1 LKEEFFLEIFDFKAS
16 VRTRKGNGAAR
27 VLRAEG
33 RVPAVLYGPKTEPV
47 TLSVD
52 TKDLETVLKQGAAG
66 QLLLNL
72 IVENGET
79 FNRPAMIKEVQRKP
93 LSREFLHVDF
103 YEIDMHRKIVVPI
116 PVATTGKCKGVEAGG
131 MLQIIRRE
139 LEVLC
144 LPTQIPATIDID
156 ITDLD
161 MGESIHV
168 EDIPL
173 AGDLEVPHDVNFT
186 VVTVLSPK
194 AVEGPEALEGEEEAA
209 AALGEEGP
217 AAEAEA

>member
-1 LKEEFFLEIFDFKAS
+1 LEIFDIKAS
-16 VRTRKGNGAAR
+16 LRTRTGNGPAHA
-27 VLRAEG
+27 LRGQG
-33 RVPAVLYGPKTEPV
+33 RVPAVLYGPKTQPV
-47 TLSVD
+47 NLSVD
-52 TKDLETVLKQGAAG
+52 TKELETVLKKGAAG

-79 FNRPAMIKEVQRKP
+79 FNRPAMIKEVQRRP
-93 LSREFLHVDF
+93 LSRDFLHVDF

-116 PVATTGKCKGVEAGG
+116 PVTTTGKCKGVEAGG

-144 LPTQIPATIDID
+144 LPTQIPDAIEID
-156 ITDLD
+156 ITELG

-168 EDIPL
+168 EEIPL
-173 AGDLEVPHDVNFT
+173 PGDLEVPHDVNFT

-194 AVEGPEALEGEEEAA
+194 AAEGPEVEEGEEEEEEAEAA
-209 AALGEEGP
+209 AGEA

>member
-1 LKEEFFLEIFDFKAS
+1 MEIFDFKAS

-194 AVEGPEALEGEEEAA
+194 AAEGPEELEGEEEAA
-209 AALGEEGP
+209 AAPGEEGP

>member
-1 LKEEFFLEIFDFKAS
+1 LEIFDLKAGI
-16 VRTRKGNGAAR
+16 RTRTGNGPAH
-27 VLRAEG
+27 VLRGQG
-33 RVPAVLYGPKTEPV
+33 RVPAVLYGPKTDPV
-47 TLSVD
+47 NLSVD
-52 TKDLETVLKQGAAG
+52 TKDLETVLKKGAAG

-79 FNRPAMIKEVQRKP
+79 FNRTAMIKEVQRSP
-93 LSREFLHVDF
+93 LSRAFLHVDF
-103 YEIDMHRKIVVPI
+103 YEVDMHRKIVVPI
-116 PVATTGKCKGVEAGG
+116 PVTTTGKCKGVEDGG

-144 LPTQIPATIDID
+144 LPTQIPAAIEID
-156 ITDLD
+156 ITGLG

-173 AGDLEVPHDVNFT
+173 SGDLEVPHDVNFT

-194 AVEGPEALEGEEEAA
+194 AAEGREALEGEEE
-209 AALGEEGP
+209 EE
-217 AAEAEA
+217 EAEAVAGEAAAGAEA

>member
-1 LKEEFFLEIFDFKAS
+1 LEIFDFKAS
-16 VRTRKGNGAAR
+16 VRTRKGNGAAH
-27 VLRAEG
+27 VLRAQG
-33 RVPAVLYGPKTEPV
+33 RVPAVLYGPKAEPV

-52 TKDLETVLKQGAAG
+52 PKDLETVLKQGAAG

-131 MLQIIRRE
+131 TLQIIRRD

-209 AALGEEGP
+209 AAVGEEGL
-217 AAEAEA
+217 AAEAEAEA

>member
-1 LKEEFFLEIFDFKAS
+1 MEIFDLKAS
-16 VRTRKGNGAAR
+16 VRTRTGNGPAH
-27 VLRAEG
+27 VLRGQG

-47 TLSVD
+47 KLSVD
-52 TKDLETVLKQGAAG
+52 TKELETVLKQGAAG

-79 FNRPAMIKEVQRKP
+79 FNRPAMIKEVQRRP

-103 YEIDMHRKIVVPI
+103 YEIDMQRKIVVPI
-116 PVATTGKCKGVEAGG
+116 PVVTTGKCKGVEAGG

-144 LPTQIPATIDID
+144 LPTQIPAVIEIDIA
-156 ITDLD
+156 DLD
-161 MGESIHV
+161 MGESVHV

-173 AGDLEVPHDVNFT
+173 SGDLEVPHDVNFT

-194 AVEGPEALEGEEEAA
+194 AAEGGEEVEGEEEAEA
-209 AALGEEGP
+209 ADGEEEP
-217 AAEAEA
+217 AAGEEA

>member
-1 LKEEFFLEIFDFKAS
+1 LEIFDLKAS
-16 VRTRKGNGAAR
+16 LRTRTGDGPAH
-27 VLRAEG
+27 VLRGQG
-33 RVPAVLYGPKTEPV
+33 RVPAVLYGPKTQPV
-47 TLSVD
+47 NLSVN
-52 TKDLETVLKQGAAG
+52 TKELETVLKKGAAG

-79 FNRPAMIKEVQRKP
+79 FNRPAMIKEVQRRP
-93 LSREFLHVDF
+93 LSRDFLHVDF

-116 PVATTGKCKGVEAGG
+116 PVATTGKSKGVEAGG

-144 LPTQIPATIDID
+144 LPTQIPAAIEID
-156 ITDLD
+156 ITDLGI
-161 MGESIHV
+161 GESIHV
-168 EDIPL
+168 EEIPL
-173 AGDLEVPHDVNFT
+173 SGDLEVPHDVNFT

-194 AVEGPEALEGEEEAA
+194 AAEGPEVVEGEEEEEEEAEAA
-209 AALGEEGP
+209 AGEA

>member
-1 LKEEFFLEIFDFKAS
+1 MEIFDFKAS

>member
-1 LKEEFFLEIFDFKAS
+1 LEIFDFKAS

-173 AGDLEVPHDVNFT
+173 AGDLEVPHDINFT

>member
-1 LKEEFFLEIFDFKAS
+1 MEIFDLKAS
-16 VRTRKGNGAAR
+16 LRTRTGDGPAHA
-27 VLRAEG
+27 LRGQG
-33 RVPAVLYGPKTEPV
+33 RVPAVLYGPKTQPV
-47 TLSVD
+47 NLSVN
-52 TKDLETVLKQGAAG
+52 TKELETVLKKGAAG

-79 FNRPAMIKEVQRKP
+79 FNRPAMIKEVQRRP
-93 LSREFLHVDF
+93 LSRDFLHVDF

-116 PVATTGKCKGVEAGG
+116 PVATTGKSKGVEAGG

-144 LPTQIPATIDID
+144 LPTQIPAAIEID
-156 ITDLD
+156 ITDLGI
-161 MGESIHV
+161 GESIHV
-168 EDIPL
+168 EEIPL
-173 AGDLEVPHDVNFT
+173 SGDLEVPHDVNFT

-194 AVEGPEALEGEEEAA
+194 AAEGPEVVEGEEEEEEAEAA
-209 AALGEEGP
+209 AGEA

>member
-1 LKEEFFLEIFDFKAS
+1 MEIFDIKAS
-16 VRTRKGNGAAR
+16 LRTRTGNGPAHA
-27 VLRAEG
+27 LRGQG
-33 RVPAVLYGPKTEPV
+33 RVPAVLYGPKTQPV
-47 TLSVD
+47 NLSVD
-52 TKDLETVLKQGAAG
+52 TKELETVLKKGAAG

-79 FNRPAMIKEVQRKP
+79 FNRPAMIKEVQRRP
-93 LSREFLHVDF
+93 LSRDFLHVDF

-116 PVATTGKCKGVEAGG
+116 PVTTTGKCKGVEAGG

-144 LPTQIPATIDID
+144 LPTQIPDAIEID
-156 ITDLD
+156 ITELG

-168 EDIPL
+168 EEIPL
-173 AGDLEVPHDVNFT
+173 PGDLEVPHDVNFT

-194 AVEGPEALEGEEEAA
+194 AAEGPEVEEGEEEEEEAEAA
-209 AALGEEGP
+209 AGEA

>member
-1 LKEEFFLEIFDFKAS
+1 LEIFDFKAS

-27 VLRAEG
+27 VLRAQG

-131 MLQIIRRE
+131 TLQIIRRE

-156 ITDLD
+156 ITDLG

-194 AVEGPEALEGEEEAA
+194 AVEGPEAIEGEEEAA
-209 AALGEEGP
+209 AAVGEEGL

>member
-1 LKEEFFLEIFDFKAS
+1 LEIFDFKAS

-131 MLQIIRRE
+131 TLQIIRRE

-209 AALGEEGP
+209 VAVGEEGL

>member
-1 LKEEFFLEIFDFKAS
+1 LEIFDLKAS
-16 VRTRKGNGAAR
+16 LRTRTGNGPAHA
-27 VLRAEG
+27 LRGQG
-33 RVPAVLYGPKTEPV
+33 RVPAVLYGPKTQPV
-47 TLSVD
+47 NLSVD
-52 TKDLETVLKQGAAG
+52 TKELETVLKKGAAG

-79 FNRPAMIKEVQRKP
+79 FNRPAMIKEVQRRP
-93 LSREFLHVDF
+93 LSRDFLHVDF

-144 LPTQIPATIDID
+144 LPTQIPAAIEID
-156 ITDLD
+156 ITDLGI
-161 MGESIHV
+161 GESIHV
-168 EDIPL
+168 EEIPL
-173 AGDLEVPHDVNFT
+173 PGDLEVPHDVNFT

-194 AVEGPEALEGEEEAA
+194 AAEGPEVVEGEEEEEAEAA
-209 AALGEEGP
+209 AGEA

>member
-1 LKEEFFLEIFDFKAS
+1 MEIFDIKAKS
-16 VRTRKGNGAAR
+16 RTLTGNGPAR

-47 TLSVD
+47 NLSVD
-52 TKDLETVLKQGAAG
+52 TKELETVLKQGAAG

-116 PVATTGKCKGVEAGG
+116 PVVTTGKCKGVEAGG
-131 MLQIIRRE
+131 ML
-139 LEVLC
+139 
-144 LPTQIPATIDID
+144 
-156 ITDLD
+156 
-161 MGESIHV
+161 
-168 EDIPL
+168 
-173 AGDLEVPHDVNFT
+173 
-186 VVTVLSPK
+186 
-194 AVEGPEALEGEEEAA
+194 
-209 AALGEEGP
+209 
-217 AAEAEA
+217 

>member
-1 LKEEFFLEIFDFKAS
+1 MEIFDFKAS

-27 VLRAEG
+27 VLRAQG
-33 RVPAVLYGPKTEPV
+33 RVPAVLYGPKAEPV

-131 MLQIIRRE
+131 TLQIIRRE

-209 AALGEEGP
+209 VAVGEEGL

>member
-1 LKEEFFLEIFDFKAS
+1 LEIFDIKAS
-16 VRTRKGNGAAR
+16 LRTRTGNGPAHA
-27 VLRAEG
+27 LRGQG
-33 RVPAVLYGPKTEPV
+33 RVPAVLYGPKTQPV
-47 TLSVD
+47 NLSVD
-52 TKDLETVLKQGAAG
+52 TKELETVLKKGAAG

-79 FNRPAMIKEVQRKP
+79 FNRPAMIKEVQRRP
-93 LSREFLHVDF
+93 LSRDFLHVDF

-144 LPTQIPATIDID
+144 LPTQIPDAIEID
-156 ITDLD
+156 ITELG

-168 EDIPL
+168 EEIPL
-173 AGDLEVPHDVNFT
+173 PGDLEVPHDVNFT

-194 AVEGPEALEGEEEAA
+194 AAEGPEVEEGEEEEEEAEAA
-209 AALGEEGP
+209 AGEA

>member
-1 LKEEFFLEIFDFKAS
+1 MEIFDLKAS
-16 VRTRKGNGAAR
+16 LRTRTGNGPAHA
-27 VLRAEG
+27 LRGQG
-33 RVPAVLYGPKTEPV
+33 RVPAVLYGPKTQPV
-47 TLSVD
+47 NLSVD
-52 TKDLETVLKQGAAG
+52 TKELETVLKKGAAG

-79 FNRPAMIKEVQRKP
+79 FNRPAMIKEVQRRP
-93 LSREFLHVDF
+93 LSRDFLHVDF

-144 LPTQIPATIDID
+144 LPTQIPAAIEID
-156 ITDLD
+156 ITDLGI
-161 MGESIHV
+161 GESIHV
-168 EDIPL
+168 EEIPL
-173 AGDLEVPHDVNFT
+173 PGDLEVPHDVNFT

-194 AVEGPEALEGEEEAA
+194 AAEGPEVVEGEEEEEAEAA
-209 AALGEEGP
+209 AGEA

>member
-1 LKEEFFLEIFDFKAS
+1 MEIFDIKAKS
-16 VRTRKGNGAAR
+16 RTLTGNGPAR

-47 TLSVD
+47 NLSVD
-52 TKDLETVLKQGAAG
+52 TKELETVLKQGAAG

-116 PVATTGKCKGVEAGG
+116 PVVTTGKCKGVEAGG

-139 LEVLC
+139 LEVMC
-144 LPTQIPATIDID
+144 LPTQIPAAIEIDIS
-156 ITDLD
+156 DLG

-168 EDIPL
+168 EDLPL
-173 AGDLEVPHDVNFT
+173 TGDLEVLHDVNFT
-186 VVTVLSPK
+186 VITVLSPK
-194 AVEGPEALEGEEEAA
+194 AAEGQEALAGEEEAA
-209 AALGEEGP
+209 AAGGGEVP
-217 AAEAEA
+217 AAGAEA

>member
-1 LKEEFFLEIFDFKAS
+1 MEIFDFKAS
-16 VRTRKGNGAAR
+16 IRTRKGNGAAR
-27 VLRAEG
+27 VLRAGG

-47 TLSVD
+47 NLSVD
-52 TKDLETVLKQGAAG
+52 TKDLETVLKHGAAG

-79 FNRPAMIKEVQRKP
+79 FNRSAMIKEVQRKP

-116 PVATTGKCKGVEAGG
+116 PVVTTGKCKGVEAGG

-156 ITDLD
+156 ITDLG

-194 AVEGPEALEGEEEAA
+194 AAEGQEALEGEEEIAA
-209 AALGEEGP
+209 PAGEEGP
-217 AAEAEA
+217 AAGAEA

>member
-1 LKEEFFLEIFDFKAS
+1 MEIFDLKAS
-16 VRTRKGNGAAR
+16 TRTPTGNGPAR
-27 VLRAEG
+27 VLRGQG
-33 RVPAVLYGPKTEPV
+33 RVPAVLYGPKTEPIN
-47 TLSVD
+47 LSVD
-52 TKDLETVLKQGAAG
+52 TKDLETVLKKGAAG

-72 IVENGET
+72 IVENGAT
-79 FNRPAMIKEVQRKP
+79 STRPAMIKEVQRSP
-93 LSREFLHVDF
+93 LSRAFLHVDF

-116 PVATTGKCKGVEAGG
+116 PVTTTGKCKGVEDGG

-144 LPTQIPATIDID
+144 LPTQIPAVIEID
-156 ITDLD
+156 ITGLG

-173 AGDLEVPHDVNFT
+173 SGDLEVPHDVNFT

-194 AVEGPEALEGEEEAA
+194 AAEGREAVEGEEE
-209 AALGEEGP
+209 
-217 AAEAEA
+217 EAEAVAGEAAAGGEA

>member
-1 LKEEFFLEIFDFKAS
+1 MEIFDFKAS

-27 VLRAEG
+27 VLRAQG
-33 RVPAVLYGPKTEPV
+33 RVPAVLYGPKAEPV
-47 TLSVD
+47 TLSVV

-131 MLQIIRRE
+131 TLQIIRRE

-194 AVEGPEALEGEEEAA
+194 AVEGPEAIEGEEEAA
-209 AALGEEGP
+209 AAVGEEGL

>member
-1 LKEEFFLEIFDFKAS
+1 
-16 VRTRKGNGAAR
+16 
-27 VLRAEG
+27 
-33 RVPAVLYGPKTEPV
+33 
-47 TLSVD
+47 
-52 TKDLETVLKQGAAG
+52 
-66 QLLLNL
+66 LNL

-79 FNRPAMIKEVQRKP
+79 STRPAMIKEVQRSP
-93 LSREFLHVDF
+93 LSRAFLHVDF

-116 PVATTGKCKGVEAGG
+116 PVTTTGKCKGVEDGG

-144 LPTQIPATIDID
+144 LPTQIPAAIVID
-156 ITDLD
+156 ITGLG

-173 AGDLEVPHDVNFT
+173 SGDLEVPHEVNFT

-194 AVEGPEALEGEEEAA
+194 AAEGREAVEGEEE
-209 AALGEEGP
+209 
-217 AAEAEA
+217 EAEAVAGEAAAGGEA